1 MNKSKKFG
9 MAGLGVGAL
18 GIVYGDIGTSPLYAA
33 NQIFFGHTGVS
44 YNSQSIIGVI
54 SLILWTLVI
63 VIAVKYMSLV
73 LRADNAGEGGVFAF
87 FGQLHQH
94 AGKRSTK
101 IMLVLLI
108 LAAGFLYGDGLIT
121 PAISVLSAT
130 EGLQVVNASFASY
143 VLPATLVILTL
154 LFAFQHKGTAR
165 VGSVFGPVM
174 LLWFSVIA
182 GLGLVQIVKNPSVLE
197 AINPL
202 KAVDFIR
209 HSELHKTF
217 LIFGSI
223 VLVVT
228 GGEAVFADVGHF
240 GKAPIRLGWFY
251 VVMPALLLNYMG
263 QGALLLS
270 GQPVLG
276 GSIFYSMVPSGLLLP
291 MVILATLATIIASQ
305 ALISG
310 AFSLTSQA
318 IALDLL
324 PKLRKN
330 YTNLKREGQVYLN
343 FVNWTLYLG
352 CVLIVLAFRTSGAL
366 ASAYGLAV
374 SFDMVVTSLAMI
386 FVVRQIWRWNLPKT
400 LLVWLPLLAIDLL
413 FLSANSLK
421 FRSGGYIPLAIGV
434 TLFFLMITWQW
445 GRRKVLSGYMADRQ
459 QTVGDFIKLQVQ
471 SNEMFP
477 KPVLVLTGTLV
488 NQSSDLVPAQL
499 QLFYD
504 EFKALPKR
512 LVVLTVSTLHTPKI
526 NKNDRFRYTW
536 FRSEAE
542 QEFLSIQARFGYM
555 ERVSVPQILEQI
567 SQFGDLEILGNLDSW
582 VVLAGRDRLSLGSGV
597 TSWWYR
603 LRYGVFKFMN
613 HTTLPTYEF
622 YGLSEDL
629 RLVVQNIPVR
639 FN

>member
-1 MNKSKKFG
+1 MNKSKRLG

-33 NQIFFGHTGVS
+33 NQIFFGHTGIS
-44 YNSQSIIGVI
+44 HNSQSIIGVI

-182 GLGLVQIVKNPSVLE
+182 CLGLVQIVKNPSVLE

-270 GQPVLG
+270 GQLVLG

-305 ALISG
+305 AL
-310 AFSLTSQA
+310 
-318 IALDLL
+318 
-324 PKLRKN
+324 PKL
-330 YTNLKREGQVYLN
+330 
-343 FVNWTLYLG
+343 
-352 CVLIVLAFRTSGAL
+352 S
-366 ASAYGLAV
+366 
-374 SFDMVVTSLAMI
+374 
-386 FVVRQIWRWNLPKT
+386 
-400 LLVWLPLLAIDLL
+400 
-413 FLSANSLK
+413 
-421 FRSGGYIPLAIGV
+421 
-434 TLFFLMITWQW
+434 
-445 GRRKVLSGYMADRQ
+445 
-459 QTVGDFIKLQVQ
+459 
-471 SNEMFP
+471 
-477 KPVLVLTGTLV
+477 
-488 NQSSDLVPAQL
+488 
-499 QLFYD
+499 
-504 EFKALPKR
+504 
-512 LVVLTVSTLHTPKI
+512 
-526 NKNDRFRYTW
+526 
-536 FRSEAE
+536 
-542 QEFLSIQARFGYM
+542 
-555 ERVSVPQILEQI
+555 
-567 SQFGDLEILGNLDSW
+567 
-582 VVLAGRDRLSLGSGV
+582 
-597 TSWWYR
+597 
-603 LRYGVFKFMN
+603 
-613 HTTLPTYEF
+613 
-622 YGLSEDL
+622 
-629 RLVVQNIPVR
+629 
-639 FN
+639 